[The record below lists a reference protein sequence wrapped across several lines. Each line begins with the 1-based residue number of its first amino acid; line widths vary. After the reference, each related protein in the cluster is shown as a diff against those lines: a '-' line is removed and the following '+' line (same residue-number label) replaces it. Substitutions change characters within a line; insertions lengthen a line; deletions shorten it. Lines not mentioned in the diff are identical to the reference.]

1 MISKETIGSLI
12 MPVNTDIK
20 ISSVIL
26 SDENKEKLKIFITE
40 MNHRDELVKHGLK
53 PINKLLFYGASGTG
67 KTYLSK
73 ALSNYLGYTMLY
85 VDIAKALS
93 DNSVAQNIS
102 DIFEAARQLEKC
114 IIFLDECDS
123 ITLSRY
129 TSEYGD
135 TSQVRR
141 ATNSLFQQ
149 LDQMQPKTVFIAAT
163 NLLFKID
170 PAFERRMDLKFEFR
184 RPSSDLKPTIKRFM
198 REGFELLDD
207 VDETTSDIVAKRA
220 ERYTKLS
227 YAEIQNIVERAMKR
241 AVIDNSMVVR
251 TSEIFSD
258 LAKTMGIKMK
268 FGTDVEPD
276 EAFTRPKDN
285 INN

>member
-1 MISKETIGSLI
+1 MVDVQNDLI
-12 MPVNTDIK
+12 MSVDTN
-20 ISSVIL
+20 ISLDSVIL
-26 SDENKEKLKIFITE
+26 SDENKEKLNTFLSE
-40 MNHRDELVKHGLK
+40 MGHRDELVRYGLK

-73 ALSNYLGYTMLY
+73 ALSNYLHYRMLY

-93 DNSVAQNIS
+93 DNSVAQNMS
-102 DIFEAARQLEKC
+102 DIFKLAKELGNC

-123 ITLSRY
+123 ITMSRY
-129 TSEYGD
+129 TTEYGD

-149 LDQMQPKTVFIAAT
+149 LDQMSTNTVFIAAT

-184 RPSSDLKPTIKRFM
+184 RPSTDIKMAIRKFTYPS
-198 REGFELLDD
+198 FKIVDD
-207 VDETTSDIVAKRA
+207 VDETTSSIVERRA

-227 YAEIQNIVERAMKR
+227 YSEIQNIVERCMKR
-241 AVIDNSMVVR
+241 AVIDRSLSVKV
-251 TSEIFSD
+251 SEVYKE
-258 LAKTMGIKMK
+258 LANTMGVKIKYN
-268 FGTDVEPD
+268 TDQEY
-276 EAFTRPKDN
+276 EESFKRPVDN
-285 INN
+285 YNL